1 MFGEKFYFRVVDT
14 LFWWLKG
21 VEFPNHSAA
30 AEKGVFFVAAAGNS
44 NLNINSTAVYPA
56 SYNMN
61 NLIVTGSHTSTL
73 QKASSANYGSSVD
86 LSAQG
91 ASITVNDKLGK
102 VGYAGGTSF
111 AAPLVVSALS
121 LYLGLNK
128 NPNVTVNEVLS
139 DLFNS
144 SNNYGSVAKRIQM
157 SYKDGSTLA

>member
-1 MFGEKFYFRVVDT
+1 MFSFQNQAK
-14 LFWWLKG
+14 
-21 VEFPNHSAA
+21 PA
-30 AEKGVFFVAAAGNS
+30 NS
-44 NLNINSTAVYPA
+44 CAPSI
-56 SYNMN
+56 
-61 NLIVTGSHTSTL
+61 IVTGSHTSTL

-144 SNNYGSVAKRIQM
+144 SNNYYAYNSGVKISNYGRLNAQAFVQAGMNR
-157 SYKDGSTLA
+157 GL